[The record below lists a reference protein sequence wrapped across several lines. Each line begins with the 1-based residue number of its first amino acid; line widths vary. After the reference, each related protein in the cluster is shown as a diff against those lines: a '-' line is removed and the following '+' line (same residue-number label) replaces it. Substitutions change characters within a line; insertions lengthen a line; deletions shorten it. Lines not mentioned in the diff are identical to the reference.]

1 MIPFVTDWLLAIW
14 VVLCESGPFL
24 VIGFLIA
31 GYLKILIP
39 EDKVFEH
46 LGKSNM
52 RSVAIASCC
61 GVPIPLCSCSVV
73 PTAVALKRSGA
84 SKGATTSFLI
94 STPETGVDSIG
105 VTWAL
110 MDPVMTIMRPI
121 SALVTAMAA
130 GGLVNAIEKRGWG
143 DRDIPDSDKESC
155 DCACATNDRSG
166 AIDSAEPRSG
176 GLRGTSR
183 AAAQYA
189 FGPLMADLTPSFVF
203 GFILSALIMVLIPEN
218 FIGDQLPGG
227 WVSML
232 AMLAVGVPVYIC
244 ATASTPVAAALVA
257 KGLDP
262 GAALVFLLAGP
273 ATNIATLNIVKNL
286 LGKRILLVYVS
297 SIAACALFMGWFV
310 NGVYATLRME
320 PTAIIRPPEELG
332 WLSIAG
338 GLALSGLLLRHA
350 IELDLARRFASD
362 LRRLFAPLGVDPT
375 TRAFRFIALS
385 ILALLWGSSGLT
397 AINAGETGFALRF
410 GAVQEVFAS
419 PGLHWHLPFPIDRVE
434 LFRSGE
440 IRGFGLG
447 PAQPDTAAR
456 SPVSGEIEVARTE
469 VMVGDEN
476 VLQIGATVHYRV
488 ADPYS
493 YRFGVVAPERS
504 IRFLAEASLRCM
516 AAHRT
521 ASEILVANRPS
532 LEAEV
537 VSSLQA
543 ELDDIGAGIEV
554 VAVNLLDI
562 HAPADVHEAF
572 RDVASSLEDKER
584 QVREAEKYRIER
596 VAQARASAYTSERLA
611 EADKAKAIEGARG
624 EVAAFVGIRDV
635 MAGGDRITP
644 FRLRMEA
651 AERSLRGA
659 RSVFV
664 LDDNVDVVLTS
675 EDQGLR
681 SAVRGPVGP

>member
-1 MIPFVTDWLLAIW
+1 MPLVTDWLLAIW

-121 SALVTAMAA
+121 SALVTAMTA
-130 GGLVNAIEKRGWG
+130 GSLVNTLEKRGW
-143 DRDIPDSDKESC
+143 DENTATESEEDGC
-155 DCACATNDRSG
+155 DCATNDRS
-166 AIDSAEPRSG
+166 DDSG
-176 GLRGTSR
+176 GLEPNAIGFSGKSW
-183 AAAQYA
+183 AAARYA

-203 GFILSALIMVLIPEN
+203 GFVLSALIMVLIPEN

-227 WVSML
+227 WISML
-232 AMLAVGVPVYIC
+232 AMLAVGIPVYIC

-286 LGKRILLVYVS
+286 LGKRVLFVYLG
-297 SIAACALFMGWFV
+297 SIAACALVMGWFL
-310 NGVYATLRME
+310 NGVYATLRIE
-320 PTAIIRPPEELG
+320 PSAIIRPPEELG

-338 GLALSGLLLRHA
+338 GLALAGLLLRHS
-350 IELDLARRFASD
+350 IELDLARRFARD
-362 LRRLFAPLGVDPT
+362 LRRLFAPIGIDPT
-375 TRAFRFIALS
+375 SRTSRFVSVS
-385 ILALLWGSSGLT
+385 ILVVLWASSGLT
-397 AINAGETGFALRF
+397 AIGAGETGFVLRF
-410 GAVQEVFAS
+410 GAVKKVLES
-419 PGLHWHLPFPIDRVE
+419 PGLHWHLPYPIDHVERV
-434 LFRSGE
+434 RSDE
-440 IRGFGLG
+440 IRGFALG
-447 PAQPDTAAR
+447 PARADTLGR
-456 SPVSGEIEVARTE
+456 SPFPGEIEVAPTE

-493 YRFGVVAPERS
+493 FRFGVAAPERS
-504 IRFLAEASLRCM
+504 IRFLAEASLRRM

-521 ASEILVANRPS
+521 ASEVLVANRPA

-537 VSSLQA
+537 ASSLQV
-543 ELDDIGAGIEV
+543 ELDGIGAGIEV

-584 QVREAEKYRIER
+584 QIIEAEKYRIER
-596 VAQARASAYTSERLA
+596 VAQARASAHTSERLA
-611 EADKAKAIEGARG
+611 EADEAKTIDGAKG

-635 MAGGDRITP
+635 MAESDRITR

-651 AERSLRGA
+651 AELSLRGS

-664 LDDNVDVVLTS
+664 LDHDVDVVLTS
-675 EDQGLR
+675 EERGLR
-681 SAVRGPVGP
+681 AATRGPFGP